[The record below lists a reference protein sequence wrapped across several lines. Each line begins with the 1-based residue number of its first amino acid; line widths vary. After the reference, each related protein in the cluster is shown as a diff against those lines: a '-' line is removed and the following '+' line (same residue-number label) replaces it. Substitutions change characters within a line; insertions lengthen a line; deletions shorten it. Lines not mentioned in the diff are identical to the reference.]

1 MAWARSTGLDIRLVV
16 AGPPRTL
23 PPEVVDELF
32 GLAQQAIANI
42 VAHADARTARV
53 GLVYGADEVVLLIQ
67 DDGVGFD
74 ATELPRPDGSWAGST
89 GPGLPQLSEMA
100 VRTEH
105 LGGTVQIDA
114 TPGWG
119 TTIRAAVPYLAS
131 PAAAADGRSTVLI
144 VEHRPL
150 VRAGLLALLGQTG
163 DTVQVVG
170 EVETGDD
177 LPGAY
182 RLLQPDV
189 VLIDV
194 GVAGRGRGRDR
205 HAPRRAP
212 GRGRGRHRRR
222 GRRRCDDC
230 ARWCRPGP
238 VPW

>member
-23 PPEVVDELF
+23 PSEVVDELF

-89 GPGLPQLSEMA
+89 GPGLPELSEMA
-100 VRTEH
+100 IRTEH

-119 TTIRAAVPYLAS
+119 TTIRAAVPYLTLPTARADRPVDRPDRRTP
-131 PAAAADGRSTVLI
+131 PAGPGRVGGDPRSDRR
-144 VEHRPL
+144 HRP
-150 VRAGLLALLGQTG
+150 GG
-163 DTVQVVG
+163 
-170 EVETGDD
+170 
-177 LPGAY
+177 
-182 RLLQPDV
+182 
-189 VLIDV
+189 
-194 GVAGRGRGRDR
+194 
-205 HAPRRAP
+205 
-212 GRGRGRHRRR
+212 RRR
-222 GRRRCDDC
+222 GDR
-230 ARWCRPGP
+230 
-238 VPW
+238 